1 VVIGMNTAEQGDP
14 MPKARGFRDQHKLT
28 YPILVDVDG
37 KAREA
42 LQVTAFPTN
51 VVIDAQGIVRYYEP
65 GFNQGAI
72 DRTLRELTAKP
83 GK

>member
-1 VVIGMNTAEQGDP
+1 VVIGMNTAEQENP
-14 MPKARGFRDQHKLT
+14 IPKARSFRDQHKLT

-42 LQVTAFPTN
+42 LQVMAFPTN
-51 VVIDAQGIVRYYEP
+51 IIIDSQGIVRYYEP

-72 DRTLRELTAKP
+72 DRVLRELTAKP
-83 GK
+83 GR